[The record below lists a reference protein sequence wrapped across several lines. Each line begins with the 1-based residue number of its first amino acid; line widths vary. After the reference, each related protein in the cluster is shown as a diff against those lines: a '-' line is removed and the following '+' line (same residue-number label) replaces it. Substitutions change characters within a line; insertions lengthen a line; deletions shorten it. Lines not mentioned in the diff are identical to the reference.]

1 MERNLYW
8 PLFAGLYIHSTQCPA
23 IVQATTTQS
32 QDPTEVA
39 ARQERLAEERKVYE
53 DLKQELWRWSVGV
66 TALCFA
72 GTIALFSRVG
82 LYNLAPPQI
91 KELM

>member
-1 MERNLYW
+1 
-8 PLFAGLYIHSTQCPA
+8 
-23 IVQATTTQS
+23 VQATTTQS

-53 DLKQELWRWSVGV
+53 NLKQELWRWSVSV

-82 LYNLAPPQI
+82 LFILALPKT

>member
-1 MERNLYW
+1 MNCNLYR
-8 PLFAGLYIHSTQCPA
+8 PLFAGLYIHSVSA

-53 DLKQELWRWSVGV
+53 NLKQELWRWSVGV

-82 LYNLAPPQI
+82 LPILALPKI
-91 KELM
+91 DVLM